1 MSRLQQVRQGLE
13 ELADE
18 VVPRARGYLAEYLTT
33 VSYQA
38 IAAIESAEYGIGDP
52 AHLLEEFEAQA
63 LAVAETLDEMSDQA
77 QRAALVRS
85 LTAAVRLAVA
95 VVAP

>member
-1 MSRLQQVRQGLE
+1 MSRLEQVRQGLE

-18 VVPRARGYLAEYLTT
+18 VVPRARGYLAEYLNT
-33 VSYQA
+33 VAYQA
-38 IAAIESAEYGIGDP
+38 LATVESVEFGVDDP
-52 AHLLEEFEAQA
+52 ESLLEEFHAQA